1 MITGVAPHPTF
12 ALLLRKSRD
21 NPLEDIPITLSK
33 QEWELIIDSLTL
45 LDRQLVD
52 LSIKGNAGKREWTRI
67 HEIEN
72 VVRSIQYGI
81 VQFNLDS
88 ENNV

>member
-1 MITGVAPHPTF
+1 M
-12 ALLLRKSRD
+12 
-21 NPLEDIPITLSK
+21 EDIPITLSR
-33 QEWELIIDSLTL
+33 QEWELIMDSLTL

-52 LSIKGNAGKREWTRI
+52 LHTKGNAGKREWTRI
-67 HEIEN
+67 YEIEN

-81 VQFNLDS
+81 AQFNLDS

>member
-1 MITGVAPHPTF
+1 M
-12 ALLLRKSRD
+12 
-21 NPLEDIPITLSK
+21 EEIPITLTKKERDLVLS
-33 QEWELIIDSLTL
+33 SLNT

-52 LSIKGNAGKREWTRI
+52 LCIKGNAGKCEWNRVYD
-67 HEIEN
+67 IES

-81 VQFNLDS
+81 TQAQLDS